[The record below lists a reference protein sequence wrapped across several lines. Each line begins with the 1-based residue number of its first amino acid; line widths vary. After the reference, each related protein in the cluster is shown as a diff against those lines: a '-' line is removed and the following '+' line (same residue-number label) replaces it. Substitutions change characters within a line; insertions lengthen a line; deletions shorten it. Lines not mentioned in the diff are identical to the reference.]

1 MELSAVIER
10 LKEFGKTRAGSDW
23 SELDSATERLI
34 RGNPFAFLIAVAFDR
49 RMRWQK
55 AWQIPVEID
64 RAGCLDPALLASKSE
79 TDLIQLL
86 DGLAVRPKYGAKRG
100 ARTLLDAARLVW
112 ERFGGD
118 AGTI

>member
-1 MELSAVIER
+1 
-10 LKEFGKTRAGSDW
+10 
-23 SELDSATERLI
+23 
-34 RGNPFAFLIAVAFDR
+34 
-49 RMRWQK
+49 MRWQK

-79 TDLIQLL
+79 TDLIELL
-86 DGLAVRPKYGAKRG
+86 DGLAVRPRYGVKHG

-118 AGTI
+118 AGTIWNNSSPRRSGEDPAGDSWTRTWDSIHGDSNPPR